1 MNESDV
7 LSFLGPGT
15 LWPNG
20 GFREVKRLAQ
30 DLYTRVGLD
39 FNPFVLDSQ
48 TQAFNYLLIHF
59 LSSCIFP
66 VTPMAAFKNPSPV
79 SRLKGAGTFC
89 SKTMW

>member
-59 LSSCIFP
+59 LD
-66 VTPMAAFKNPSPV
+66 V
-79 SRLKGAGTFC
+79 SFL
-89 SKTMW
+89 